1 MSWTNSSDPAN
12 NTNGFNILDVDH
24 FFSMTTNNPNQTHKA
39 NFGGYTAYTISS
51 AASDADGYGKF
62 EYAPP
67 SGFYALCTKN
77 LAEYG

>member
-1 MSWTNSSDPAN
+1 
-12 NTNGFNILDVDH
+12 
-24 FFSMTTNNPNQTHKA
+24 MTTNNPNQTHKA